1 MLRSEGV
8 SSTRPSPLRHIAA
21 LALIVTLAAP
31 ALAASVTDE
40 YIKGYAAAILARE
53 FKVRAASLQVSSGI
67 VQLTATELGAADRS
81 AVVAALTTIE
91 GVKRVVL
98 LNDQATPRAAP
109 SAPSDGLDTRG
120 GAQTHLLETGFL
132 PPGLL
137 FRPLIADPRWPRF
150 SLGIRGYFDEDD
162 FGWVIAGTLGESL
175 PLFRWTSW
183 NDHQWEVGVQA
194 VVRPLFDRDHDDD
207 LLTEDYL
214 LGMFLGW
221 RRGPVSGIARLHHT
235 SSHLGDEFALRGALQ
250 RVNVSYE
257 TLDVRLA
264 WDVTPELRLYAGA
277 GYLIRR
283 DPSSLDPW
291 WTQLGLEYRSG
302 WRPWQILRPVAAID
316 LQSHETNAWRPALS
330 LRAGTQFDSVSVL
343 GRNLQLLLEYYIGDS
358 RDGQFFSRD
367 VEYLG
372 FGVHFNF

>member
-1 MLRSEGV
+1 MLRSGGV

-21 LALIVTLAAP
+21 VALVVTLAAP

-67 VQLTATELGAADRS
+67 VQLPAMELGAADRS

-98 LNDQATPRAAP
+98 LNDQATPGAAP
-109 SAPSDGLDTRG
+109 SSDGLATPG
-120 GAQTHLLETGFL
+120 GVQTHLLEAGLL

-150 SLGIRGYFDEDD
+150 SLGIRHYFDEDD

-175 PLFRWTSW
+175 PLYRWTAS

-194 VVRPLFDRDHDDD
+194 VVRPLFDRDHEDD

-221 RRGPVSGIARLHHT
+221 RHGPFSSIARLHHT
-235 SSHLGDEFALRGALQ
+235 SSHLGDEFALRGVAH

-264 WDVTPELRLYAGA
+264 WDFTPELRLYGGA

-302 WRPWQILRPVAAID
+302 WRAWQILRPVAAID
-316 LQSHETNAWRPALS
+316 LQSHETNDWHPALS
-330 LRAGTQFDSVSVL
+330 LRAGAQFDSVSVL
-343 GRNLQLLLEYYIGDS
+343 GRSLQLLLEYYLGNS